1 MKLQLPANPV
11 SMIEFFSRQAETE
24 EDFRQLIR
32 MSRHRSDARMVKVFG
47 NCCQLTKEDLKQKHN
62 EMD

>member
-11 SMIEFFSRQAETE
+11 SMPTFSPIQAETN

-32 MSRHRSDARMVKVFG
+32 ISRRSNTRMVKVFG
-47 NCCQLTKEDLKQKHN
+47 NCRQLTKEDLEQKHY
-62 EMD
+62 EME